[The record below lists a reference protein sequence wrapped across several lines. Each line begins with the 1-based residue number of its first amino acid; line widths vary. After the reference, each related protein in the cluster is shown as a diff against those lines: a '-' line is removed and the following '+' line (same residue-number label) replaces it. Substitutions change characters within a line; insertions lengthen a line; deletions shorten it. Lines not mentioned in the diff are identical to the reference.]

1 MLFSKIF
8 ILYVL
13 IVLVS
18 CTKTNLTITAPG
30 PEIILNKILGGNW
43 GNNVKVENGG
53 LNLTLDGN
61 SYSFDESIA
70 GVGAVYKN
78 KNNEYIITVPFGN
91 DLHTVEMTDEG
102 KKAIDEITNIVGI
115 DKALGVA
122 ADVIAQFEKGGN
134 NINDLDVDKLS
145 QNVGLTSSQA
155 SQIRDIIDNLSSNA
169 FGKYTG
175 YNK

>member
-1 MLFSKIF
+1 MFNKVLILFVLF
-8 ILYVL
+8 ILA
-13 IVLVS
+13 S
-18 CTKTNLTITAPG
+18 CKKTNLTITAPG
-30 PEIILNKILGGNW
+30 PELILQKIAGGEW
-43 GNNVKVENGG
+43 GSSVKVDNGG

-78 KNNEYIITVPFGN
+78 KNNEYIITIPFGN